1 MNAID
6 FMNEHNEVT
15 FWNIYRFNE
24 ENAEWDLIDP
34 AEVYDEDEVDDAFF
48 DKIFAENDTCDLYLV
63 G

>member
-1 MNAID
+1 MNAIE

-24 ENAEWDLIDP
+24 DNAEWDLIDP

-48 DKIFAENDTCDLYLV
+48 GKIFDENDTCDLYLV